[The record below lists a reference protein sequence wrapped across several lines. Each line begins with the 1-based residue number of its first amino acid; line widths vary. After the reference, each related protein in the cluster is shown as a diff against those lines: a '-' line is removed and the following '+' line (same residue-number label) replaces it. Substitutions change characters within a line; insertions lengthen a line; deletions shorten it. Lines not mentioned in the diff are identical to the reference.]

1 MRVILTGATGMVGE
15 GVLLTC
21 LRHPAVT
28 RVLVLGRRPCRIEH
42 AKLRELIV
50 PDFNRLADLR
60 DQLMA
65 AAPYNACFFCAGVS
79 SVGMDE
85 ASYKA
90 VTHDTTLNVARVLQA
105 AFPAMV
111 FIYVSGRS
119 TDSTAQGKVMWAR
132 VKGQTEND
140 LQRLGFKAQYNFRP
154 ALMLPAPGQKHLKP
168 IYKWLIPLFKPFMG
182 SSTLPLTQVGQAM
195 IHAVQRGHSKPVL
208 EVEDIRQLAQPAAD
222 LPQQAA

>member
-21 LRHPAVT
+21 LRNPAVT

-60 DQLMA
+60 DQLQS
-65 AAPYNACFFCAGVS
+65 AAPYDACFFCAGVS

-105 AFPAMV
+105 AFPTMV
-111 FIYVSGRS
+111 LVYVSGRS

-140 LQRLGFKAQYNFRP
+140 LQRLGFQAQYSFRP
-154 ALMLPAPGQKHLKP
+154 ALMLPVAGQKHLKP
-168 IYKWLIPLFKPFMG
+168 LYKWLLPLLKPFMG
-182 SSTLPLTQVGQAM
+182 YSSLHLSQVGQAM
-195 IHAVQRGHSKPVL
+195 IHAVQRGHPKPVL
-208 EVEDIRQLAQPAAD
+208 EVEDIRQLAQPA
-222 LPQQAA
+222 PESPPPAA